1 MNKSDILQ
9 LGHVPLKLEGAVLDT
24 TEELAVAILV
34 QELEVLEDVLPAV
47 VGAAATLEAVVG
59 EELVGFLGS
68 GDSSVFR

>member
-9 LGHVPLKLEGAVLDT
+9 LGHVPLKLEAGAVL
-24 TEELAVAILV
+24 TEELTVAILV